1 MSLVVRPH
9 LSSPCCLQVSASE
22 SRTLSPSAGLLPERL
37 SVLGQMSGNT
47 LSVQTGL
54 IATTDATDVSCALKL
69 FQPNHPLVSLSKR
82 QVSPQ
87 ESQNRRKWS
96 RQDLHQPQWSQL
108 YARHWC
114 HHPAQG
120 GMRSFPSGSG
130 IEFLFFYQFFSCNS
144 G

>member
-1 MSLVVRPH
+1 MSLVVRPR

-82 QVSPQ
+82 QVSHQ
-87 ESQNRRKWS
+87 ESQIHRKWS

-114 HHPAQG
+114 HHPVQG
-120 GMRSFPSGSG
+120 GTRSFLSGLG
-130 IEFLFFYQFFSCNS
+130 IDFLFIFYLFF
-144 G
+144 